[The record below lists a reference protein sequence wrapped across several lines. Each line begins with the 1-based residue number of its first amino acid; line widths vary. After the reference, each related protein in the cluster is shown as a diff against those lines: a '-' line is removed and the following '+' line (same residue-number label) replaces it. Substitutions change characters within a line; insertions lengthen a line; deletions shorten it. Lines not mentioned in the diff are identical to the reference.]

1 MESFFL
7 RAPLGRNVA
16 FAARRWV
23 ALFCLVAAPLGFAA
37 AAPEKTFDLAIVHG
51 SLNVEQRVLRV
62 SKGDALRLRVSSDTP
77 GELHLHGY
85 RLAATV
91 APGVAS
97 EIAFKAYATGR
108 YRLEWHPAGQTQSAS
123 HHGAPLATLEVRPQ

>member
-1 MESFFL
+1 MRSFSL
-7 RAPLGRNVA
+7 RAQPGRNRAV
-16 FAARRWV
+16 AARCCV
-23 ALFCLVAAPLGFAA
+23 ALFCLAAASLGFAA
-37 AAPEKTFDLAIVHG
+37 AAPEKTFELAIVRG
-51 SLNVEQRVLRV
+51 SLKVEQRVLRV
-62 SKGDALRLRVSSDTP
+62 GKGDALRLRVSSDTP

-85 RLAATV
+85 RLSSTV